1 MSLGSKGVLGS
12 LTLGGQDL
20 SRFIPNNVS
29 FTLASRVERDLVV
42 GLHSIHS
49 TYSNGSTQALLSS
62 PILSFIDSTIPYI
75 YLPTTACQ
83 VFEQELGLRWNETY
97 NFYFVDETLHESLLN
112 SNPNF
117 TFTLGDNIESQ
128 SKVEIVL
135 PYASFDHVMKPPILT
150 NSTRYFPIRRATNE
164 SQYTLGR
171 TFLQEA

>member
-1 MSLGSKGVLGS
+1 M
-12 LTLGGQDL
+12 
-20 SRFIPNNVS
+20 
-29 FTLASRVERDLVV
+29 V

-83 VFEQELGLRWNETY
+83 AFERELGLRWNETY
-97 NFYFVDETLHESLLN
+97 NFYFVDETLHESLLT